1 MDINQLSSLVRS
13 LVLDSDE
20 VVVPGL
26 GTFRAEVVPA
36 SFSDRGFTVNP
47 PYRKLTFVEETGE
60 ILNDSD
66 VAIPSGVEESP
77 AAVVQAEGLAEFV
90 EELKKELKET
100 RCVEFP
106 GLGKLRLTK
115 GNQYFFV
122 ADEDANIY
130 PEGFGLEPVSL
141 KNKEGDARSE
151 SGKKSGAT
159 RGKKS
164 GTTRNGSSRQG
175 LRLPKWVII
184 ALIVAVVLVL
194 AIVALR
200 LLGTY
205 APDFIDRLLY
215 SPEELAKLKGAL

>member
-1 MDINQLSSLVRS
+1 M
-13 LVLDSDE
+13 LDSDE

-66 VAIPSGVEESP
+66 GAIPSGVEESP